1 MSSSRGRAR
10 GAACGPHRP
19 EPPALST
26 AIRVAG
32 AHFAL
37 RPGALKDGGS
47 RTHGDMSPG
56 APSSTALFDLSSSSD
71 PERKFSYSGCGATF
85 PSPPPSVTA
94 LYSIARRSP
103 GAELRGAPLSVNP
116 RGYQTAT
123 QQQLLRLKFP
133 VPRAG
138 TRRRACAGDWRA
150 RMGPLPCLS
159 PRTLP
164 PRARFAT
171 RLPGGRGWFE
181 GRACAGGGGASR
193 ASIFCFALR
202 RCG

>member
-1 MSSSRGRAR
+1 VRTGTGQTRQATSEQCAVMSSSRGRAR

-19 EPPALST
+19 EPPALSA

-37 RPGALKDGGS
+37 RPGGLKDGGS

-71 PERKFSYSGCGATF
+71 PERKISYPGCGATF
-85 PSPPPSVTA
+85 PSPPPLVTA

-138 TRRRACAGDWRA
+138 TRRRACADDWRGLPA
-150 RMGPLPCLS
+150 GPAACLS
-159 PRTLP
+159 SCIPPFGLP
-164 PRARFAT
+164 
-171 RLPGGRGWFE
+171 
-181 GRACAGGGGASR
+181 
-193 ASIFCFALR
+193 ALR